1 MTEYSLDFIGRTLV
15 DLRDDVRDLR
25 SRVGALERT
34 VGEVKDELTVNIA
47 MLMRNTAEPIAGAA
61 LQRQITR
68 MHDRLDLGEQR
79 VGRVEGR
86 LPGD

>member
-1 MTEYSLDFIGRTLV
+1 MTEYSLDCIGRTLV

-34 VGEVKDELTVNIA
+34 VGEMKDELTVNIA

-86 LPGD
+86 FPGD